1 MTSQTVWQA
10 LVLPPWRFLA
20 SWWPWRSLVFVTTSA
35 VMAPA
40 LVAVLAI
47 TILLL
52 PIWAILVGWLDR
64 RRLRLLGL
72 PLLASG
78 HVRVPPGERQNWLGV
93 RLTEPA
99 TWRELVSLI
108 AGLVFGAVSLGALF
122 GQAMTLILIVG
133 VSVVSRQR
141 EGTVNFFADLTVRL
155 GPENW
160 WHPLLLLIVAPPTF
174 AYVNGL
180 LAALHGGCL
189 RWLLAPR
196 IAEIDERVARL
207 TRSRAALV
215 AANEAERRRIERDLH
230 DGVQQELVAIAARL
244 GILELELQ
252 HGDDAARMAALEAA
266 QQQTERALDSL
277 RSTVRGIHPAVLSD
291 HGLAPALTELA
302 SRSAMPLRIE
312 DRGFPRLSPARE
324 AAAYFFVA
332 EALTNA
338 AKHTSASVVRV
349 ALAADDECAYVIAS
363 DTGHG
368 GVDLDRGT
376 GLRGLRERADALDG
390 ELAIDSPVGG
400 PTRLTLSFPLS
411 DAAPQPSESDRRAFI
426 ASDPERK
433 VVADAHPAR

>member
-1 MTSQTVWQA
+1 MKAQTVWQA
-10 LVLPPWRFLA
+10 LMLPPWQFLP
-20 SWWPWRSLVFVTTSA
+20 SGWPWRALAFVVTSA
-35 VMAPA
+35 LLAPILISV
-40 LVAVLAI
+40 LVP

-52 PIWAILVGWLDR
+52 PFWGIALSRLDR
-64 RRLRLLGL
+64 QRLVLLGL
-72 PLLASG
+72 PRPPSG
-78 HVRVPPGERQNWLGV
+78 HVPVPRGERQNWLGV

-99 TWRELVSLI
+99 TWREMLSLLLGI
-108 AGLVFGAVSLGALF
+108 VFGAVSLAVVGAEGLVVAVGVALSSMALNGALSANLF
-122 GQAMTLILIVG
+122 SDIVI
-133 VSVVSRQR
+133 
-141 EGTVNFFADLTVRL
+141 DL
-155 GPENW
+155 GPETW
-160 WHPLLLLIVAPPTF
+160 WWPIPVIAFALLLF
-174 AYVNGL
+174 GYVNGL

-207 TRSRAALV
+207 TRSRATLV

-291 HGLAPALTELA
+291 HGVAAALTELA

-349 ALAADDECAYVIAS
+349 ALAADDERAYVIAS

-368 GVDLDRGT
+368 GVDVDRGT

-400 PTRLTLSFPLS
+400 PTRLTLSFPLA
-411 DAAPQPSESDRRAFI
+411 DAAPQPSESDRRAVI
-426 ASDPERK
+426 ASGPERS